1 MQRRKF
7 ISNLAVLVPAGMAA
21 PQILNAQSNADNQ
34 VETSVLIWGA
44 GEASL
49 FLANELKKK
58 GVSFVVIEPSAT
70 SADKAFYN
78 SEAPT
83 VAVYSSKHAKAS
95 KRPISSEDYE
105 TVVTDVKSDSSP
117 VEIRRHSRG
126 FTIRA
131 GNKEYRASKLVVH
144 APVQIDA
151 ANNTI
156 HIQTPSANAVP
167 LVLKKSMFYPKARL
181 RVIGGTGIDAQSV
194 AAFVKDPQHSV
205 LGII

>member
-7 ISNLAVLVPAGMAA
+7 ISNLAVLLPAGMAA
-21 PQILNAQSNADNQ
+21 PQLLNAQGNSNQ
-34 VETSVLIWGA
+34 VEAGVLIWGA

-49 FLANELKKK
+49 FMANELKKQ

-70 SADKAFYN
+70 TADKAFYN
-78 SEAPT
+78 SEAPA
-83 VAVYSSKHAKAS
+83 VAEYTSKHAKAR
-95 KRPISSEDYE
+95 KRPISSNDYK
-105 TVVTDVKSDSSP
+105 TVVADVESDSAP

-126 FTIRA
+126 FTVRA

-167 LVLKKSMFYPKARL
+167 LVLKKSMFYPKAQL
-181 RVIGGTGIDAQSV
+181 RVVGGTGIDAQTV